1 MVFVEA
7 VLSNMSGAG
16 VQLHHCNVVCFQGVS
31 SAGGPGSA
39 GSGAE
44 TTYIAWNRKVQ
55 HILASCSTN
64 GTTVVWDLKRQ
75 KPVMTLKDPSR

>member
-1 MVFVEA
+1 MTRSHLVACFA
-7 VLSNMSGAG
+7 QGA
-16 VQLHHCNVVCFQGVS
+16 S
-31 SAGGPGSA
+31 SAGAPGSGA
-39 GSGAE
+39 AGAE

-75 KPVMTLKDPSR
+75 KPVMTLRDPSRYGPA